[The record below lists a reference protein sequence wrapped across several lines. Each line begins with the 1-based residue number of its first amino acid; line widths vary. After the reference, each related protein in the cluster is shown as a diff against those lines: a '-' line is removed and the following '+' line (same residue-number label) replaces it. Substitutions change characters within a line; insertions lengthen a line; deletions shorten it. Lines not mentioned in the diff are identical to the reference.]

1 MIGLCSPQ
9 LRIETIPHQQFG
21 VFALFNDFAVINH
34 ENFVCR
40 ADRRQTMCD
49 HDRCHTRCGPREIIE
64 NRLFGRAVKCAG
76 RFVEHE
82 QSGAFQD
89 RLLQARPALTGGSGV
104 VENRLDR
111 QRAVLVH
118 QTRSG

>member
-9 LRIETIPHQQFG
+9 LRIETILHQQFG
-21 VFALFNDFAVINH
+21 VIASFNDSAMINH

-40 ADRRQTMCD
+40 ADRRQAMCD
-49 HDRCHTRCGPREIIE
+49 HDRRHTRGGPREVVE

-82 QSGAFQD
+82 QLSTVKDIEGFVYAD
-89 RLLQARPALTGGSGV
+89 GHVA
-104 VENRLDR
+104 
-111 QRAVLVH
+111 
-118 QTRSG
+118 